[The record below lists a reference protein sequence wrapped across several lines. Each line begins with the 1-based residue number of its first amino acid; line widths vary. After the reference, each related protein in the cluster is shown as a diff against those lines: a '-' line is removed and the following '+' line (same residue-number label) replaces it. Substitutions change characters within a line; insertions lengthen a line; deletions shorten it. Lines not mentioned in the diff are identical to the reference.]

1 MRINY
6 NRAGQVFVKLLGN
19 VLLDFMLSA
28 VFLGLGVILMA
39 GALNFVAAGYL
50 WFVLLVIAL
59 VSLVVAKY
67 MTVIFDKS

>member
-28 VFLGLGVILMA
+28 VFLGVGVILMA
-39 GALNFVAAGYL
+39 GALNFVAAGHL

-59 VSLVVAKY
+59 VSLVVTKY
-67 MTVIFDKS
+67 MTIIFDKS